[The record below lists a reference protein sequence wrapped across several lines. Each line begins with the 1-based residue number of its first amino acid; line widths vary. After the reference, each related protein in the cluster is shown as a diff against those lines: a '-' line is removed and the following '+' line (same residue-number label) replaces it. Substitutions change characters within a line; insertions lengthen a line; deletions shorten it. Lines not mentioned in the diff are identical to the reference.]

1 MGCSRGTYGEKRNS
15 YRVLVLKP
23 EVKRPLG
30 IPKHRWD
37 NIIKMDLKQVG
48 LMSMDRT
55 VLTEGR
61 HRWLIV
67 VNVVM
72 NLWLI

>member
-1 MGCSRGTYGEKRNS
+1 
-15 YRVLVLKP
+15 VLKP
-23 EVKRPLG
+23 EGNSPLG
-30 IPKHRWD
+30 SPRHRWE
-37 NIIKMDLKQVG
+37 NRLKMDLKQLG

-61 HRWLIV
+61 HRWLTV

-72 NLWLI
+72 N

>member
-1 MGCSRGTYGEKRNS
+1 MGCSRGTNGEKRNS

-23 EVKRPLG
+23 EVNRPLG

-37 NIIKMDLKQVG
+37 NIIKMDLKRVV
-48 LMSMDRT
+48 LMSLGRT

-61 HRWLIV
+61 HRWLTV

>member
-1 MGCSRGTYGEKRNS
+1 MRWAGLVA
-15 YRVLVLKP
+15 YRILVLKP
-23 EVKRPLG
+23 EGNRPRG
-30 IPKHRWD
+30 KPRHRWE
-37 NIIKMDLKQVG
+37 NSIKMDLKQLG

-61 HRWLIV
+61 HRWLTV